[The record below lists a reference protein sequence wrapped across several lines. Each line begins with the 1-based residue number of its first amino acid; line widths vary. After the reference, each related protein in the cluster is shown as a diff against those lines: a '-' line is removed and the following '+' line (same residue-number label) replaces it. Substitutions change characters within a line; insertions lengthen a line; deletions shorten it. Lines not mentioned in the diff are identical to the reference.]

1 MQPVN
6 SKGLSAL
13 LPESAIRTGVEA
25 TDWRAAVQAA
35 GDALAASGA
44 AEPGYAQDMIATVET
59 LGPYIVIAP
68 GIALA
73 HARPSPLVHHTG
85 FSWVRL
91 AQPVRFGHPE
101 NDPVELV
108 IGLAALDDT
117 AHIKGLAVLANLL
130 DDDNRRAALMAATDA
145 GALNQLM
152 CGFEQEMDLET

>member
-1 MQPVN
+1 MQLAN

-13 LPESAIRTGVEA
+13 LPESAIRTGVQA
-25 TDWRAAVQAA
+25 ADWRAAVQAA

-44 AEPGYAQDMIATVET
+44 TEPGYTHEMITTVET

-91 AQPVRFGHPE
+91 AQPVPFGHPE

-108 IGLAALDDT
+108 IGLAALDDN
-117 AHIKGLAVLANLL
+117 AHINGLAVLATLL
-130 DDDNRRAALMAATDA
+130 DDDNRRSALMTATDA
-145 GALNQLM
+145 CDLNQLI
-152 CGFEQEMDLET
+152 CRLEQEMDLKT